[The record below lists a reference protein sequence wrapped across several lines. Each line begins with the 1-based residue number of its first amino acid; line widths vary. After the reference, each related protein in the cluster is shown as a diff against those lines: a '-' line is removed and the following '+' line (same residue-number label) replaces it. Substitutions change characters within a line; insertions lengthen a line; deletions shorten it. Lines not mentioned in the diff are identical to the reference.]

1 MSIITVTGLGHRYSG
16 EAILE
21 DISFSIESNSKIG
34 LVGENGCGKT
44 TLFEILT
51 KRLLPMNGNLHI
63 AKNCKIAY
71 LTQDPEMP
79 NEQTLFSYIMQ
90 SNQQILFLQKQ
101 IKEAE
106 LKLAD
111 KYSDLNM
118 VTLSRLQEQF
128 EALDGYNYENEMKT
142 ILSHLQFPEKT
153 WTQKLSLFS
162 GGEKTRIQLAKIL
175 LQPYDVLFLDEPT
188 NHLDIEMLL
197 WLEKYLI
204 KLLKP
209 FLIISHDRHFLDKVV
224 TKIFEIKEKR
234 MYQYSGNYSFYKTE
248 SIIIH
253 NHLLQQYHR
262 QQKEIKRTEDFIRR
276 NMAGQK
282 VKQAKSRQKM
292 LNKMTIINK
301 PSISLGKKMRIQV
314 NDRSGNDVFRIENGA
329 IGYENSI
336 LCEQINF
343 NVFYKDRI
351 ALIGKN
357 GCGKTTL
364 LKILND
370 ELSLLKGK
378 LYKGSSLNIGY
389 YDQMHINLNHQLT
402 VFDTVKEL
410 VPNETQGY
418 IFTYLAKFGFRGDAT
433 QKMVETLS
441 GGEKAR
447 LYLGVLLHKKPNL
460 LILDEPTNH
469 LDLLTISSLEAA
481 LSDYS
486 GTLIFVSH
494 DLYFIKNISTRR
506 FLFKNNSLK
515 ESFVD
520 IDNLFKEDFFSV
532 KSSEKKTKKKNISK
546 SKVKKANPIVL
557 KKLMAEIELKSDKI
571 EGINNKIVTLNEQFL
586 LPEICA
592 NQKKIVSI
600 KKEINALQK
609 ELELLTNIVY
619 ELEDKYLE
627 ISCEE

>member
-433 QKMVETLS
+433 QKIVETLS